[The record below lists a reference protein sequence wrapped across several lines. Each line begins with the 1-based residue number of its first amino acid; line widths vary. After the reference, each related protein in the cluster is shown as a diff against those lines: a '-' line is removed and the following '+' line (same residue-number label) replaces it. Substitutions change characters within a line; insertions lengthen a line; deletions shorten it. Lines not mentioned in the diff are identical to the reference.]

1 MSQNL
6 VALNGGTAQIETS
19 STFEQ
24 GVNLSPQYV
33 DALKLNPHP
42 TEWVENGRPIYARLP
57 SASQLYK
64 LDFGLDD
71 EFAYTYLPVGDG
83 RTGTGS
89 LQVQSSG
96 ENKFL
101 TVQSGVVVWKYG
113 SLTVDPVIISLEEM
127 GMISTKYL
135 LAYQLYYDD
144 SPFVAEYSVNKFS
157 LSGYDIR
164 VESSTDAVPG
174 WRYNPAFAFTDLESQ
189 EWRNFDGVFPSYT
202 GQAYLSWQSPHPAAY
217 TEVELRCP
225 DGSSVTGSASL
236 YVSSSPPENDD
247 DPYCSD
253 PVWILQGASNV
264 ASDANGQYFKFSIPE
279 PSYNRGW
286 KVVWTDTK
294 VAINRVLVS
303 GTLSLLRKPAA
314 ATSVINLVAYPENSV
329 PKTVRNST
337 GKEVP
342 VTLCKLAYVS
352 IDGAYRVEKIT
363 DLREVVHTDHQPL
376 ADWLTR
382 ALDTNLINLFSQV
395 KGYSSVWMSPQNCMR
410 HEYATLQNN
419 LVAVKE

>member
-1 MSQNL
+1 VSSNL
-6 VALNGGTAQIETS
+6 
-19 STFEQ
+19 
-24 GVNLSPQYV
+24 
-33 DALKLNPHP
+33 
-42 TEWVENGRPIYARLP
+42 
-57 SASQLYK
+57 
-64 LDFGLDD
+64 
-71 EFAYTYLPVGDG
+71 
-83 RTGTGS
+83 
-89 LQVQSSG
+89 
-96 ENKFL
+96 
-101 TVQSGVVVWKYG
+101 
-113 SLTVDPVIISLEEM
+113 
-127 GMISTKYL
+127 
-135 LAYQLYYDD
+135 
-144 SPFVAEYSVNKFS
+144 
-157 LSGYDIR
+157 
-164 VESSTDAVPG
+164 
-174 WRYNPAFAFTDLESQ
+174 LESDDLYCSNPVWVLQ
-189 EWRNFDGVFPSYT
+189 
-202 GQAYLSWQSPHPAAY
+202 
-217 TEVELRCP
+217 
-225 DGSSVTGSASL
+225 GSS
-236 YVSSSPPENDD
+236 D
-247 DPYCSD
+247 
-253 PVWILQGASNV
+253 V
-264 ASDANGQYFKFSIPE
+264 ASDVNGQYFKFSIPE

-329 PKTVRNST
+329 PKTVRNSA

-410 HEYATLQNN
+410 HEYAALQNN